1 MWQQALE
8 TLQKAERMQSTPDDY
23 HRIYLV
29 LANWR
34 LGRNLEA
41 LKHWVQFVSWME
53 RTRPSFNGIFYK
65 ELDTLR
71 AEAEGLLGEYRDLE
85 SAYREIIR
93 LEPNSALAYLRL
105 AKTFSQSGEWA
116 GSAAAYVKAFDM
128 EEPTDLRIWIACAC
142 SLLQAGDTEGYRKLC
157 ERMLKRYGQ
166 STDVNEIAFLAHV
179 CVLAPD
185 SLADNGRV
193 LQLARQ
199 RSDLTADI
207 EVHGAWSAHILGL
220 ACYRAGKIEEAAA
233 RLESAQTAP
242 DLPVEIQ
249 LSNSLALAMCRR
261 LGQEIEA
268 AAAIERARAG
278 LAALQ
283 SELGQE
289 FDIAEVP
296 RILLREAETL
306 LPKQ

>member
-1 MWQQALE
+1 
-8 TLQKAERMQSTPDDY
+8 
-23 HRIYLV
+23 
-29 LANWR
+29 
-34 LGRNLEA
+34 
-41 LKHWVQFVSWME
+41 
-53 RTRPSFNGIFYK
+53 
-65 ELDTLR
+65 
-71 AEAEGLLGEYRDLE
+71 
-85 SAYREIIR
+85 
-93 LEPNSALAYLRL
+93 
-105 AKTFSQSGEWA
+105 
-116 GSAAAYVKAFDM
+116 
-128 EEPTDLRIWIACAC
+128 
-142 SLLQAGDTEGYRKLC
+142 
-157 ERMLKRYGQ
+157 MLKRYGQ

-233 RLESAQTAP
+233 RLEIAQTAP